1 MTQFE
6 ENLFNFL
13 ATIFGKDAAESI
25 FCFGIKLT
33 AAFMYMG
40 VLFTLPFKF
49 LKLIWENLKK
59 KGVI

>member
-13 ATIFGKDAAESI
+13 ATIFGKDVAESI

-33 AAFMYMG
+33 SSLMYMG

-49 LKLIWENLKK
+49 IKLIWENLKK

>member
-6 ENLFNFL
+6 ENLFIFL

-33 AAFMYMG
+33 ASLMYMG
-40 VLFTLPFKF
+40 FLFTLPFKF
-49 LKLIWENLKK
+49 IKLIWAILR
-59 KGVI
+59 

>member
-6 ENLFNFL
+6 ENLFNFF
-13 ATIFGKDAAESI
+13 AIIFGKDAAESI

-33 AAFMYMG
+33 AALMYIG

-49 LKLIWENLKK
+49 IKLIWENLKK

>member
-6 ENLFNFL
+6 ENLFNFF
-13 ATIFGKDAAESI
+13 AIIFGKDAAESI

-33 AAFMYMG
+33 AALMYIG

-49 LKLIWENLKK
+49 IKLIWENLKK
-59 KGVI
+59 KGAI

>member
-33 AAFMYMG
+33 AALMYMG
-40 VLFTLPFKF
+40 YILTLPFQF
-49 LKLIWENLKK
+49 VKLFCKK
-59 KGVI
+59 IKEKV

>member
-33 AAFMYMG
+33 ASLMYMG
-40 VLFTLPFKF
+40 FLFTLPFKF
-49 LKLIWENLKK
+49 IKLIWENLKK

>member
-6 ENLFNFL
+6 KNFDFV
-13 ATIFGKDAAESI
+13 ASIFGKDTAESI

-49 LKLIWENLKK
+49 LKLILENLKK
-59 KGVI
+59 KAVI